1 MTLSEKI
8 AYCRKKAGLSQ
19 EELAAQVGVSRQAVS
34 KWELGDASPDIG
46 KLLALAK
53 AFGVTTDWLLSEE
66 GPAQEEG
73 PTPDPA
79 NAPPTAEHT
88 WVDSVPGAVGRLLR
102 QYGWLFGLRMAI
114 GGGLF
119 AAFGFVMR
127 AMMNPFART
136 ADRFMSGSSFGYPG
150 DIVWTDEA
158 GNILGQTGGMSVS
171 SPVSII
177 SGFVIAVGLIS
188 LVAGIA
194 IAVSLYPKRK
204 GPKE

>member
-88 WVDSVPGAVGRLLR
+88 WVDSVPGAVDVIYHTLADCGLDWDEGPDKGGPVGPYVQTERRGLYLPYAQRLVER
-102 QYGWLFGLRMAI
+102 GHAYYCFCDKADSEEESAHMAVLFP
-114 GGGLF
+114 
-119 AAFGFVMR
+119 GF
-127 AMMNPFART
+127 
-136 ADRFMSGSSFGYPG
+136 
-150 DIVWTDEA
+150 
-158 GNILGQTGGMSVS
+158 
-171 SPVSII
+171 
-177 SGFVIAVGLIS
+177 
-188 LVAGIA
+188 
-194 IAVSLYPKRK
+194 
-204 GPKE
+204 

>member
-8 AYCRKKAGLSQ
+8 AYCRKRAGLSQ
-19 EELAAQVGVSRQAVS
+19 EELAERVGVSRQAVS
-34 KWELGDASPDIG
+34 KWELGDAAPEVG

-53 AFGVTTDWLLSEE
+53 VFGVTTDWLLSEE
-66 GPAQEEG
+66 
-73 PTPDPA
+73 DPA
-79 NAPPTAEHT
+79 PDESAPPPAAHT
-88 WVDSVPGAVGRLLR
+88 WVDAVPGAVGRLLR

-150 DIVWTDEA
+150 DIIWTDEA
-158 GNILGQTGGMSVS
+158 GNLLGQTGGMGLS

-188 LVAGIA
+188 LIAGVA